1 MDSELKEFLESME
14 KRLTTN
20 FKDEIKT
27 METRLTNEMIAM
39 ETRLTKEITIESSKN
54 AELVGETVKNI
65 LESQLNEVKQ
75 DIKKIKEDFS
85 EIKGDIS
92 VLQER
97 AYQNERK
104 IKRLQTTEA

>member
-1 MDSELKEFLESME
+1 MLV
-14 KRLTTN
+14 TVA
-20 FKDEIKT
+20 KDPIILNPAISNLSTLISKC
-27 METRLTNEMIAM
+27 
-39 ETRLTKEITIESSKN
+39 SSI
-54 AELVGETVKNI
+54 I
-65 LESQLNEVKQ
+65 L
-75 DIKKIKEDFS
+75 IDFS